1 MYREKTSG
9 MYWGNYSYWEQR
21 DVIQLNVLYR
31 PYRENRTKLYRIGLG
46 NIKDLLWIFTADN
59 GFMVI

>member
-1 MYREKTSG
+1 MECIEETILYE
-9 MYWGNYSYWEQR
+9 EQK
-21 DVIQLNVLYR
+21 DVIQLNVLCR
-31 PYRENRTKLYRIGLG
+31 PCGDNKAKLYRIGLG